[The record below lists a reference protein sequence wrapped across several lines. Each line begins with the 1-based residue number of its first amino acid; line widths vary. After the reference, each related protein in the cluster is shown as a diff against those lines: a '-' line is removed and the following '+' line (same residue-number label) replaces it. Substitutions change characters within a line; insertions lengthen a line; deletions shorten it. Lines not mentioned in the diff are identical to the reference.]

1 MFPIGVNAEAMVD
14 VDFFTFCNCDRVTG
28 VAAHIGGLFPMALKK
43 RGRPKGRVK
52 PEKTKTNFGL
62 LPEDVAYIDE
72 LFAEKVKI
80 DPYGAS
86 KSQVIH
92 EVLVFYRQH
101 RPKAAPDGKPRLASA
116 GAFSPPPAA

>member
-1 MFPIGVNAEAMVD
+1 
-14 VDFFTFCNCDRVTG
+14 
-28 VAAHIGGLFPMALKK
+28 MALKK
-43 RGRPKGRVK
+43 RGRPKGRIK

-62 LPEDVAYIDE
+62 LPEDIAYLDE
-72 LFAEKVKI
+72 LLAERVKI

-101 RPKAAPDGKPRLASA
+101 HRAAQPDGKPRLATT

>member
-1 MFPIGVNAEAMVD
+1 
-14 VDFFTFCNCDRVTG
+14 
-28 VAAHIGGLFPMALKK
+28 MALKK

-62 LPEDVAYIDE
+62 LPEDIAYIDE
-72 LFAEKVKI
+72 LLAERVKI

-101 RPKAAPDGKPRLASA
+101 HKAAQPDGKPRLATAS
-116 GAFSPPPAA
+116 AFSPPPAA